1 MTTMTIRVLVSPE
14 LGEMLPIEA
23 MSLLLGVP
31 AEEIRVR
38 KLFNGTTAL
47 PPEWLKSGRRRSKEA
62 QEHGHTDMVGAMSYW
77 ARKDHGA
84 DLVIEYGDWDGGAK

>member
-14 LGEMLPIEA
+14 HGEMLPVEA

-38 KLFNGTTAL
+38 KIVNGRTAL

-62 QEHGHTDMVGAMSYW
+62 QAHGHTDMVGAMSYW
-77 ARKDHGA
+77 AKMDHGA
-84 DLVIEYGDWDGGAK
+84 DLVIEHGDWYGGAK